1 MSNEIKLVINLK
13 KIFLILI
20 GKAVEK
26 YGKGLDKKQQVLLA
40 LSDILIEIYMIDS
53 GLKRTL
59 KNINRSNKQSQSSQ
73 IEMTQLYLYEA
84 NEIIQKKSKDIIFSI
99 SKNEEKSELLELVK
113 NTCNYKSCPN
123 LFDLKTKISDK
134 LVNENKY
141 CF

>member
-1 MSNEIKLVINLK
+1 
-13 KIFLILI
+13 
-20 GKAVEK
+20 
-26 YGKGLDKKQQVLLA
+26 
-40 LSDILIEIYMIDS
+40 
-53 GLKRTL
+53 
-59 KNINRSNKQSQSSQ
+59 
-73 IEMTQLYLYEA
+73 MTQLYLYEA

-99 SKNEEKSELLELVK
+99 SENEEKSELLELVK